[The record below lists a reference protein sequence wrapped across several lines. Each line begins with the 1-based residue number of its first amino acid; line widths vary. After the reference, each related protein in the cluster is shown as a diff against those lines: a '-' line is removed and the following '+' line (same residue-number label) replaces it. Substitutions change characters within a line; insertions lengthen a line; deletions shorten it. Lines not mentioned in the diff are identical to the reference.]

1 MYFTPSQSC
10 RRYTISA
17 GGSRDDPHGM
27 QGDEDDLWKSGN
39 LNADKLKKI
48 AEGNEKLSVKLRMQ
62 VR

>member
-1 MYFTPSQSC
+1 
-10 RRYTISA
+10 
-17 GGSRDDPHGM
+17 M